1 MSIGKRLVS
10 SLEKFVED
18 LQQGNLDNYRTT
30 RFELKDGELVRT
42 IKNPRKENHD
52 DCADPEHDDDSATS
66 P

>member
-10 SLEKFVED
+10 NLEKFVED

-42 IKNPRKENHD
+42 VKNPRKENHD
-52 DCADPEHDDDSATS
+52 NANSEHDDDSATS